1 MMEMQLVAK
10 IDQHISKEAW
20 SALVPKIWEFCSRL
34 DMGDEKNMIEE
45 DDVLDEEDKT
55 CLILQALPSAWKLK
69 DDFLHFIQES
79 DDFNRFIKKLSSESH
94 LVATDTSDDA
104 RVSCD

>member
-1 MMEMQLVAK
+1 MQLVAK

-45 DDVLDEEDKT
+45 DDVLDEGNK
-55 CLILQALPSAWKLK
+55 QQ
-69 DDFLHFIQES
+69 HFNQISHES
-79 DDFNRFIKKLSSESH
+79 W
-94 LVATDTSDDA
+94 
-104 RVSCD
+104 C